1 MKQLLIII
9 LALTLLF
16 QHAIAQ
22 TSKPPKEM
30 IQQIAALKMF
40 LKYARQGYS
49 IVSGGLR
56 TVNSI
61 KNGDFNLHDLQ
72 FDHLRQVSPAVTRY
86 TALSGLVL
94 SHINLLLTCNK
105 LLREIGQ
112 QHILTKEERNFSR
125 GAITMMMNECKQ
137 YVDELTLL
145 LTANELE
152 LKDDERINRIGFL
165 KQKTVRLEASV
176 RSLSEEL
183 QLLTQNRINEQ
194 RSLQHSKQLNNLK

>member
-1 MKQLLIII
+1 MKQLLKI
-9 LALTLLF
+9 LFALMLLS
-16 QHAIAQ
+16 QNATAQ

-30 IQQIAALKMF
+30 IQQIAALKTF

-49 IVSGGLR
+49 IVSSGLR
-56 TVNSI
+56 TVNNI

-72 FDHLRQVSPAVTRY
+72 FDHLKQVSPSVTRY
-86 TALSGLVL
+86 TALSGVVL
-94 SHINLLLTCNK
+94 SHVRLLLTCNK

-112 QHILTKEERNFSR
+112 QNILTKEEQVFCKGSV
-125 GAITMMMNECKQ
+125 TMMMNECKL
-137 YVDELTLL
+137 YVDDLTLL

-152 LKDDERINRIGFL
+152 LKDDERINRISQL
-165 KQKTVRLEASV
+165 KQKTIRLETSV

-194 RSLQHSKQLNNLK
+194 RAIQHSKQLNSLK

>member
-1 MKQLLIII
+1 MKQLLI
-9 LALTLLF
+9 LLLTLTLLS
-16 QHAIAQ
+16 QNATAQ

-30 IQQIAALKMF
+30 IQQIAALKIF

-56 TVNSI
+56 TVNNI

-72 FDHLRQVSPAVTRY
+72 FDHLKQVSPSVTRY
-86 TALSGLVL
+86 TALSGLTL
-94 SHINLLLTCNK
+94 SHIRLLLTCNK
-105 LLREIGQ
+105 LLRQIGQ
-112 QHILTKEERNFSR
+112 QNILTKEEQVFCKGSV
-125 GAITMMMNECKQ
+125 TMMMNVCKQ

-145 LTANELE
+145 VTANDLE
-152 LKDDERINRIGFL
+152 LKDDERINRISQL
-165 KQKTVRLEASV
+165 KQMTIRLESSV

-194 RSLQHSKQLNNLK
+194 HAIQHSKQLNNLK